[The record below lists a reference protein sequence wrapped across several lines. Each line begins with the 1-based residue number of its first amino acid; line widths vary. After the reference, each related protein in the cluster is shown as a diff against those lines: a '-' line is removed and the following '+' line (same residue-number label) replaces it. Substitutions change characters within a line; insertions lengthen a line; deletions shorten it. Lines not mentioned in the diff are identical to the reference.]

1 VKTRARRRGREW
13 LTRSLALCLPVAWAV
28 CAPGSARARE
38 TEGVSHVGTVP
49 TMASF
54 SGHALDDLLQ
64 SARDGAG
71 ELPHADIPATP
82 ASLELPEIDRLMHE
96 ALRAK
101 KTPGAV
107 VAVGRGSGVLFLRA
121 YGQRELVPQRVDMT
135 ADTIFDLASLTKPL
149 VVGSLVQVL
158 MDQGKLRFEDL
169 AMSYLPEFDIWL
181 EQRVTVEQLLLHTSG
196 LPSSNPLSEYQGGPE
211 RALARTLQ
219 SPVLSVPGQRFE
231 YSDVGYIALGVLLER
246 VTGERLDALAKR
258 LLWEPLGMSDTQYCV
273 PVCSD
278 ARIAP
283 TDLSLDR
290 EMSPIRGQVHDPRA
304 YRLGGIAG
312 NAGLFSTAGD
322 LVRYARMLLSG
333 GELGGVRV
341 LTPEAVQRFTEPHKV
356 SGGERAPGWDVSVQF
371 HKARGTLLSPRAYG
385 HGGYTGTS
393 LWIDPEQDL
402 FVLFLSNRN
411 HPYGTGRVL
420 ELEGE
425 IVDAAVRGVLG
436 GGAYDPSRYSN
447 QSKSAGGMLAEPPE
461 AAYSPK

>member
-1 VKTRARRRGREW
+1 
-13 LTRSLALCLPVAWAV
+13 
-28 CAPGSARARE
+28 
-38 TEGVSHVGTVP
+38 VSNVGTP
-49 TMASF
+49 RTTASF

-64 SARDGAG
+64 SVSDGAG
-71 ELPHADIPATP
+71 ELPPSDIATLP
-82 ASLELPEIDRLMHE
+82 ASLELPEVDQLMEE
-96 ALRAK
+96 ALRTK

-107 VAVGRGSGVLFLRA
+107 VAVGRAGGVVFLRA
-121 YGQRELVPQRVDMT
+121 YGQRELVPRRAEMT
-135 ADTIFDLASLTKPL
+135 TDTIFDLASLTKPL

-158 MDQGKLRFEDL
+158 MDQGKLCFDDL
-169 AMSYLPEFDIWL
+169 ARTYLPEFDVWL
-181 EQRVTVEQLLLHTSG
+181 EQRVTLEQLLLHTSG

-219 SPVLSVPGQRFE
+219 SPVLAVPGQRFE
-231 YSDVGYIALGVLLER
+231 YSDIGYIALGVLLER

-258 LLWEPLGMSDTQYCV
+258 LLWQPLGMSDTQYCV
-273 PVCSD
+273 PVCTD
-278 ARIAP
+278 PRIAP

-312 NAGLFSTAGD
+312 NAGLFSTAHD
-322 LVRYARMLLSG
+322 LVRYARMLLAKG
-333 GELGGVRV
+333 KLDGVRV

-371 HKARGTLLSPRAYG
+371 HKSRGTLLSPTAYG
-385 HGGYTGTS
+385 HGGYTGTQ

-425 IVDAAVRGVLG
+425 IADAAVRALSGV
-436 GGAYDPSRYSN
+436 
-447 QSKSAGGMLAEPPE
+447 SAETSAAASTASSVREIVEPVAPTP
-461 AAYSPK
+461 AP